1 MNKQSV
7 TLQAT
12 SIRENLVGGGDSML
26 REHQGVCCA
35 ESV

>member
-12 SIRENLVGGGDSML
+12 SIRENLVGGDGSML